1 MAFEMKDN
9 TFTLFD
15 NDKKG
20 NDKAPDYKG
29 KGLIDGEEVKIAVWK
44 RTGKTGVEYLSG
56 VIEKNEKPA
65 EVSTTTETQPE
76 PEAVNDDIPF

>member
-1 MAFEMKDN
+1 MAFEMKPN

-20 NDKAPDYKG
+20 NDKAPDYRG
-29 KGLIDGEEVKIAVWK
+29 KGLFNGEEVRIAVWK

-56 VIEKNEKPA
+56 TIEKNEKPA
-65 EVSTTTETQPE
+65 EAPKEEKPIE
-76 PEAVNDDIPF
+76 EELGDALPF

>member
-20 NDKAPDYKG
+20 NDRAPDYRG
-29 KGLIDGEEVKIAVWK
+29 RGLINGEEVKVAVWK

-56 VIEKNEKPA
+56 TVEKTEKTA
-65 EVSTTTETQPE
+65 EVSTTTEPAKE
-76 PEAVNDDIPF
+76 LLDDQQIPF

>member
-1 MAFEMKDN
+1 MKDN

-29 KGLIDGEEVKIAVWK
+29 KGLINGEEMKIAIWK
-44 RTGKTGVEYLSG
+44 KVGKTGVSYLSG
-56 VIEKNEKPA
+56 TVEKTEKPA
-65 EVSTTTETQPE
+65 ETSAATEPAKE
-76 PEAVNDDIPF
+76 LLDDQQIPF

>member
-1 MAFEMKDN
+1 MKDN

-20 NDKAPDYKG
+20 NDKAPDFKG
-29 KGLIDGEEVKIAVWK
+29 KGLVDGKEVKIAVWK
-44 RTGKTGVEYLSG
+44 RTGKTGVEYFSG

-65 EVSTTTETQPE
+65 EISTTIEKPIE
-76 PEAVNDDIPF
+76 EATGDDLPF